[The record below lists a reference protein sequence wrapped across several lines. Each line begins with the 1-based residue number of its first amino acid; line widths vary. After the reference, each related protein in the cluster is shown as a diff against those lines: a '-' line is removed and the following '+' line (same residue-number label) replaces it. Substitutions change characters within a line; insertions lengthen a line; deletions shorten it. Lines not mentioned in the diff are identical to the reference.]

1 MLKERKLLL
10 CSILVVAAI
19 VLCGVFF
26 LGRNRRFETLGK
38 EDGAYDPEIVFSTK
52 ELGETVGKKDYVEHE
67 VLCMVENEE
76 EAQKVADAVNG
87 RLKSWQD
94 GVAVIAIEETVQE
107 FLKKYSGVSDLPV
120 MYPNYIYHNN

>member
-1 MLKERKLLL
+1 M
-10 CSILVVAAI
+10 
-19 VLCGVFF
+19 
-26 LGRNRRFETLGK
+26 
-38 EDGAYDPEIVFSTK
+38 
-52 ELGETVGKKDYVEHE
+52 EHE

-94 GVAVIAIEETVQE
+94 GVAVITIEETVQE

-120 MYPNYIYHNN
+120 MYPNYIYQNN